1 MFNCLQNVIK
11 PRLLS
16 WAASGLTGWRYRC
29 LSPPFISLSHL
40 WHRWSPTSLEMEPEY
55 HTRLFVLLHPRPPV
69 SYISSLFSILSTS
82 VLVQTHLSYF
92 SSLLSG
98 LPVSNRVVIKS
109 TLHISARHSI
119 FRLFGFAFYTLV
131 TLNCWYLQ
139 FLSLSYH
146 HHVPHWNTS

>member
-16 WAASGLTGWRYRC
+16 WAASGLTGWRYHG

-55 HTRLFVLLHPRPPV
+55 HTQLFVLLHPRPP
-69 SYISSLFSILSTS
+69 S
-82 VLVQTHLSYF
+82 VLHFLPLLHTQHF
-92 SSLLSG
+92 CPSSDSSELFQQP
-98 LPVSNRVVIKS
+98 PVWSSCLHIVVIKS

-119 FRLFGFAFYTLV
+119 FWLFGLAFYTLV
-131 TLNCWYLQ
+131 ILNCWYLQ

-146 HHVPHWNTS
+146 HVPDWNTS